1 MKQESSMARRQFLK
15 TIPAAGATLSAS
27 VYGAPA
33 ILRQR
38 NPNDVVGIG
47 CIGVGTQGHY
57 LLQYVQAV
65 PNTEVRVICDLYEG
79 NRQRAKKL
87 TRNPN
92 VRFILEWEKTVR
104 DPDIDAVIIAAPDF
118 WHAPMVIAA
127 AQAKKD
133 IYVEKGLCTKLADA
147 KKMRKAVKDNKVVL
161 QLGHHYNSLPT
172 FTKAKEIF
180 QSGALGQVPVIRTYI
195 DRTGEKP
202 EWKFYTDYSITSPPA
217 DASPQTID
225 WNRFIANAPKR
236 PFDIERFFTWR
247 CYWDYGTGI
256 AGDLLSHLWDSV
268 NMVVG
273 MGIPETAVTQGGLY
287 FWKQDREVPD
297 MWHVLYDYPK
307 KNLAVTF
314 NCTFNN
320 THYGESAQYLGR
332 DMTLEVSPEFCRT
345 YAPEWKPEFRARMV
359 EARDKAAE
367 LGLSRNDAIV
377 PPVYSMKPGELRVT
391 SHMQN
396 FIECTR
402 TRETPRCGI
411 DRAFEEAVALLMS
424 LESYQRQRKVRW
436 DPVKEAIV

>member
-15 TIPAAGATLSAS
+15 TIPAAGATFSAS

-57 LLQYVQAV
+57 CCSTSRRYPTPRSGRLR
-65 PNTEVRVICDLYEG
+65 PVR
-79 NRQRAKKL
+79 RQPSASEEADQKPECPLCPGVGEDGPGSRHRCGHHRGA
-87 TRNPN
+87 
-92 VRFILEWEKTVR
+92 RFLACA
-104 DPDIDAVIIAAPDF
+104 D
-118 WHAPMVIAA
+118 VIAA

-133 IYVEKGLCTKLADA
+133 IYVEKGLCTNWLTQEDA
-147 KKMRKAVKDNKVVL
+147 EGRQRQQSGSPAGAPL
-161 QLGHHYNSLPT
+161 QQSPDFHQGEGDL
-172 FTKAKEIF
+172 

-247 CYWDYGTGI
+247 CYGTTAPASRATCCRICGLGQHGRGHGYTRDGSDTGR
-256 AGDLLSHLWDSV
+256 ALFL
-268 NMVVG
+268 
-273 MGIPETAVTQGGLY
+273 ETGPGS
-287 FWKQDREVPD
+287 PD

-320 THYGESAQYLGR
+320 THYGNRRSTWGA
-332 DMTLEVSPEFCRT
+332 T
-345 YAPEWKPEFRARMV
+345 
-359 EARDKAAE
+359 
-367 LGLSRNDAIV
+367 
-377 PPVYSMKPGELRVT
+377 
-391 SHMQN
+391 
-396 FIECTR
+396 
-402 TRETPRCGI
+402 
-411 DRAFEEAVALLMS
+411 
-424 LESYQRQRKVRW
+424 
-436 DPVKEAIV
+436 